1 MLVNLYVKNFAIIKE
16 INIDFEKGLNIL
28 SGETGSGKSLLLKA
42 LSILKGER
50 FNKNYIG
57 VFGDKTIVEA
67 VFYTNQTINKILE
80 ENDIDIDSNIVL
92 SRTFTENSSITKI
105 NNRACNIKFL
115 GEISSLLFDIHGQ
128 HSNLVVLNK
137 NNYISLIDKFNE
149 KTDEYKLKLSNNL
162 RRLQL
167 LNKENQDLNM
177 SDDEI
182 EREKDLLTYQINEIE
197 NFDFDSYD
205 EDSLNKEYKKLSNQ
219 SELISGTNS
228 IINFL
233 SESSRIPS
241 FKEMSQIL
249 YDNLVDL
256 ENLDEDLN
264 TLVSDALN
272 IKELIKDLSEQIE
285 RYSYSLDI
293 DEERIQIIEEL
304 FSSFQVLKLK
314 YGRNSEEILGFL
326 EENKKRYKIVSNIHA
341 RREEIQKDID
351 DIKREN
357 IDISK
362 KLNEIRKDIIKY
374 LETKIINELNEM
386 NMQYIDFKIDIK
398 INDKIT
404 KEGFDEIDFLISTNK
419 GQE

>member
-67 VFYTNQTINKILE
+67 VFSTNQTINKILE

-167 LNKENQDLNM
+167 LNK
-177 SDDEI
+177 
-182 EREKDLLTYQINEIE
+182 
-197 NFDFDSYD
+197 
-205 EDSLNKEYKKLSNQ
+205 
-219 SELISGTNS
+219 
-228 IINFL
+228 
-233 SESSRIPS
+233 
-241 FKEMSQIL
+241 
-249 YDNLVDL
+249 V
-256 ENLDEDLN
+256 
-264 TLVSDALN
+264 
-272 IKELIKDLSEQIE
+272 
-285 RYSYSLDI
+285 
-293 DEERIQIIEEL
+293 
-304 FSSFQVLKLK
+304 
-314 YGRNSEEILGFL
+314 
-326 EENKKRYKIVSNIHA
+326 KI
-341 RREEIQKDID
+341 
-351 DIKREN
+351 
-357 IDISK
+357 
-362 KLNEIRKDIIKY
+362 
-374 LETKIINELNEM
+374 
-386 NMQYIDFKIDIK
+386 
-398 INDKIT
+398 
-404 KEGFDEIDFLISTNK
+404 
-419 GQE
+419 